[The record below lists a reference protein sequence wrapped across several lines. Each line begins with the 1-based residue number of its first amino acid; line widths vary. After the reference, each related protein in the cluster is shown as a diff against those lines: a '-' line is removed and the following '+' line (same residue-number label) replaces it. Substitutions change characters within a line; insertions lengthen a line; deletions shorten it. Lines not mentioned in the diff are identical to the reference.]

1 MDGSPLSIGLVAAA
15 WLVGATG
22 GVHCFAM
29 CGGLLAATQ
38 ARDAARGDVVRP
50 ARVLARN
57 QAAYHGG
64 RIATYALLGALFG
77 TAGAQAQAAVDV
89 LSVQRA
95 AQIAANLFL
104 LALAGSLVWRTGTL
118 PALQR
123 IGAAAFAPALR
134 ALRPLLQ
141 GDDLRGR
148 MAMGL
153 AWGLMPC
160 ALIYSVLPLALFAGG
175 PWHGA
180 AVMLA
185 FGIGTLPNLLAGGM
199 LLASARRFIS
209 ARKLRIAAAVLL
221 AAFAV
226 AGMARAIVVTEPL
239 AQGLFCVFP

>member
-1 MDGSPLSIGLVAAA
+1 MDGSPLNIGLVAAA
-15 WLVGATG
+15 WLVGVTG
-22 GVHCFAM
+22 GVHCVAM
-29 CGGLLAATQ
+29 CGGLLAATG
-38 ARDAARGDVVRP
+38 ARDAARSDVLRP
-50 ARVLARN
+50 ARAIARN

-64 RIATYALLGALFG
+64 RIATYAMLGALFG

-95 AQIAANLFL
+95 VQIAANVFL

-118 PALQR
+118 SVLQR
-123 IGAAAFAPALR
+123 AGSAAFAPLLR

-148 MAMGL
+148 VAMGL

-175 PWHGA
+175 AWQGA
-180 AVMLA
+180 AVMLG
-185 FGIGTLPNLLAGGM
+185 FGVGTLPNLLAGGV
-199 LLASARRFIS
+199 LLASARRFVS
-209 ARKLRIAAAVLL
+209 ARTLRIAAAALL
-221 AAFAV
+221 AAFGV
-226 AGMARAIVVTEPL
+226 AGIVRAIVASGAL